1 MRETADLESE
11 IQMLR
16 REREQLGMRL
26 LELEQRVTSA
36 SLEQLEQ
43 NERRCDIVEEELRS
57 RIRDLET
64 ENAAIRATLTWRVSG
79 PARRLRQRFRAS

>member
-1 MRETADLESE
+1 
-11 IQMLR
+11 
-16 REREQLGMRL
+16 MRL